1 MEVVKAFL
9 FEVFG
14 ILGMVILVLALL
26 WGIICI
32 LNNIFKFSKYIIMYF
47 NYRQNEELYDLK
59 NKMVISK
66 DGEIS
71 YSCISGLDEQERI
84 LQKALKNVVRY
95 KELREKYA
103 IK

>member
-1 MEVVKAFL
+1 MEVVKTFL

-14 ILGMVILVLALL
+14 ILGMVILILVLL
-26 WGIICI
+26 WGIICL

-47 NYRQNEELYDLK
+47 TYRKNKELYDLK

-71 YSCISGLDEQERI
+71 YSCISELDEQERI

>member
-1 MEVVKAFL
+1 MEVVKTFL

-14 ILGMVILVLALL
+14 ILGMVILILVLL
-26 WGIICI
+26 WGIICL

-47 NYRQNEELYDLK
+47 TYRQNKELYDLK

-71 YSCISGLDEQERI
+71 YSCISELDEQERI